1 MTAKYIASAL
11 IVLGMAGTDIGAA
24 EMARLPAA
32 AGAIAPSSPLPR
44 DLIEHA
50 SGADGSR
57 LSENS
62 WDFTKPES
70 IPGFGPLPPGYD
82 TRPLLPRFSGSD

>member
-1 MTAKYIASAL
+1 MAAKYIASAL
-11 IVLGMAGTDIGAA
+11 LVLGMAGTDIGAA
-24 EMARLPAA
+24 EMARFPAA

-50 SGADGSR
+50 TGADGSR

-62 WDFTKPES
+62 WDFTQPET
-70 IPGFGPLPPGYD
+70 IPGFGTLPPGYD
-82 TRPLLPRFSGSD
+82 PRVLPRFSGSE